1 VSTPTLAAIT
11 LAETGGGVAAVSRL
25 IWNVMGEGWTTRQLV
40 TLDAHQPD
48 ARPRVRGRIK
58 FGLELGSVQASHP
71 DSWVLFSH
79 LSLAR
84 AHAYLPT
91 FVRRP
96 YGVFLHGI
104 EAWRPLGSLERGL
117 LRGAAVRMA
126 NSRFT
131 ARQVMI
137 ANPGIGAIE
146 VCPLAVPPAAA
157 SDSHTHDDRS
167 SALDIGP
174 QAVLLVGR
182 LSAAERYKGHDA
194 LLEVWPEVAKARP
207 DARLVFAGD
216 GDDRPR
222 LTQKAQALGIADR
235 VIFCGFVS
243 SGALSALYSRAR
255 LFAMPSRGEGFGL
268 VYLEAMAHALP
279 CIGSIHDAA
288 GEIIE
293 DGVTGFLVDQADGD
307 ALKIRLLALL
317 GDEAACARMGAA
329 GQRRVH
335 DQFSYRGFSQ
345 RFVDLARQAFGA
357 HEPALAGVRR
367 TVNSDVA

>member
-25 IWNVMGEGWTTRQLV
+25 IWNAMGEGWATRQLV
-40 TLDAHQPD
+40 TLDAHEPGV
-48 ARPRVRGRIK
+48 RPRVRGRIK

-131 ARQVMI
+131 ARHVML
-137 ANPGIGAIE
+137 ANPDIGAIE
-146 VCPLAVPPAAA
+146 VCPLAVPPAAP
-157 SDSHTHDDRS
+157 SHSSHDDTS
-167 SALDIGP
+167 SAVDIGP

-194 LLEVWPEVAKARP
+194 LLEVWPDVAKAHP
-207 DARLVFAGD
+207 EARLVFAGD
-216 GDDRPR
+216 GDDRAR
-222 LTQKAQALGIADR
+222 LTQKARALGIADR

-243 SGALSALYSRAR
+243 AGALSALYSRAR

-268 VYLEAMAHALP
+268 VYLEAMAHGLP

-293 DGVTGFLVDQADGD
+293 DGVIGFLVDQADGES
-307 ALKIRLLALL
+307 LKARLLALL

-335 DQFSYRGFSQ
+335 DQFSYRRFSQ

-357 HEPALAGVRR
+357 PEPALAGVRR
-367 TVNSDVA
+367 AVKSDVA

>member
-1 VSTPTLAAIT
+1 MLAAIT

-25 IWNVMGEGWTTRQLV
+25 IWSVMGEAWSTRHLV
-40 TLDAHQPD
+40 TLDSTPG
-48 ARPRVRGRIK
+48 VRGRIT

-71 DSWVLFSH
+71 DSWVFFSH

-104 EAWRPLGSLERGL
+104 EAWRPLGPLERGL
-117 LRGAAVRMA
+117 LGGAALRIA

-131 ARQVMI
+131 ARQVML

-146 VCPLAVPPAAA
+146 VCPLAVPPAAEVA
-157 SDSHTHDDRS
+157 RQPESDVA

-194 LLEVWPEVAKARP
+194 LLDAWPVVATAFP
-207 DARLVFAGD
+207 QARLVFAGD
-216 GDDRPR
+216 GDDRAR
-222 LTQKAQALGIADR
+222 LVQKADALGLAGC
-235 VIFCGFVS
+235 VLFPGFVS
-243 SGALSALYSRAR
+243 AATLAALYDRAT

-268 VYLEAMAHALP
+268 VYLEAMAHGLP
-279 CIGSIHDAA
+279 CLGSIHDAA
-288 GEIIE
+288 GEIID
-293 DGVTGFLVDQADGD
+293 DGVTGFLVDQGDGA
-307 ALKIRLLALL
+307 ALTARLSELL
-317 GDEAACARMGAA
+317 GNAAACARMGAA
-329 GQRRVH
+329 GRRRVAE
-335 DQFSYRGFSQ
+335 QFSYR
-345 RFVDLARQAFGA
+345 RFAERFIDLTQHAFGA
-357 HEPALAGVRR
+357 SVPVLAGAGRVD
-367 TVNSDVA
+367 SDVA

>member
-25 IWNVMGEGWTTRQLV
+25 VWSVMGETWGTRHLV
-40 TLDAHQPD
+40 TLDVKAPG

-58 FGLELGSVQASHP
+58 FGLELGSVQAAHP

-91 FVRRP
+91 FLRRP

-117 LRGAAVRMA
+117 LRGATLRIA

-131 ARQVMI
+131 ARQVML
-137 ANPGIGAIE
+137 ANPGVGAID

-157 SDSHTHDDRS
+157 SGGAPVDHPEPTIDV
-167 SALDIGP
+167 GP

-194 LLEVWPEVAKARP
+194 LLEVWPEIARTFP
-207 DARLVFAGD
+207 RARLVFAGD
-216 GDDRPR
+216 GDDRAR
-222 LTQKAQALGIADR
+222 LTDKAAALGVADR

-243 SGALSALYSRAR
+243 AAALAALYSRAR
-255 LFAMPSRGEGFGL
+255 LFAMPSRAEGFGL
-268 VYLEAMAHALP
+268 VYLEAMAHGLP

-288 GEIIE
+288 GEIID
-293 DGVTGFLVDQADGD
+293 DGVSGFLVDQADGA
-307 ALKIRLLALL
+307 ALSARIASLLA
-317 GDEAACARMGAA
+317 DPAACARMGEA
-329 GQRRVH
+329 GRRRVADH
-335 DQFSYRGFSQ
+335 FSYRRFAQ
-345 RFVDLARQAFGA
+345 RFVDLAHQAFGA
-357 HEPALAGVRR
+357 DAPALAGVRR
-367 TVNSDVA
+367 PVKSDVA